1 MIKANIKRENG
12 FITNINISGHA
23 MYDVYMKD
31 IVCAGVS
38 SSLIT
43 SVNAILMFDKNA
55 IKYTEGNNFSL
66 ENIKKDNITNTLLE
80 NLYRTLK
87 EIEKDYKDNIEI
99 KED

>member
-1 MIKANIKRENG
+1 MIKAHFKRENN
-12 FITNINISGHA
+12 NIVKIEISGHA
-23 MYDVYMKD
+23 MYDEYKKD

-43 SVNAILMFDKNA
+43 SVNAILSFDKDA
-55 IKYTEGNNFSL
+55 IKFTEGNNFSL
-66 ENIKKDNITNTLLE
+66 ENLKKDNITNTLLE

-87 EIEKDYKDNIEI
+87 EIEKNYKNNIEI